1 MPQAKRNMI
10 IPSLLPAQISDG
22 LMSDRD
28 NVLPELVRRYL
39 SSEPE
44 AFAEEILVPLCDAVL
59 YTAHDR
65 EPDRVA
71 LCYRLLTDTLSVMA
85 ILNDTGRTS
94 RNYASFAKAEL
105 TGFFKQEDAAPYRV
119 IPVPVGPS
127 WYATLRAKQ
136 GVIDQELKTVFRCC
150 KIGSTGTM
158 QFLFAGA
165 VEDPRGMDGHLNAV
179 LAAFYRHR
187 PFVPLGFQTEA
198 DKENLMWRIRQVAKG
213 AESRLFRLYQ
223 EDHLRDESLD
233 WRKGAPSAIDRG
245 VVLFAPNDFKMLH
258 GLKVEPT
265 ALAPLLKMFAF
276 PIAFPPEGRDPL
288 DNAAHK
294 HFYYHLKRLGR
305 TLFGVEEDDEDAPHT
320 ALPDRLPPE
329 VCSALKTALLSIPER
344 TAGFVTRD
352 VLPCL
357 PSQLSR
363 NDNVALC
370 MLMND
375 LEGRYDRYHTGNFRR
390 MFQAF
395 RNSGGENRDVLAIMF
410 SELTCGEYKLERE
423 VFAARLEITAE
434 GMNPLQNRI
443 LGDAAAQSL
452 ELRLNKASLRVWSV
466 LPCIGKMSPDLP
478 PLDFKS
484 DSALPLSFSRK
495 QLPFVLCA
503 LLCSVAA
510 NNEPWRMPDPDRAV
524 MELQGLKKTVGQIRQ
539 RHMKGVLPVILD
551 YAGALD
557 ISESEILKVM
567 EGDLL
572 FYLLAGISPEDVP
585 YFESEAVWKQAAAG
599 GIGVPEGTWVSNHR
613 LYTHY
618 MLTTPAIPDYGR
630 HMRDRFSAFGLC
642 DEGSGTLPLSAAAR
656 YTLGMEL
663 RPAGFEAA
671 TRNKGGVD
679 LSGSGF
685 AVATRSVK
693 TGPKKDD
700 QLSFDFG

>member
-1 MPQAKRNMI
+1 MI
-10 IPSLLPAQISDG
+10 GPSPLPVHISDD
-22 LMSDRD
+22 LMSDPK

-44 AFAEEILVPLCDAVL
+44 EFAESILVPLCDAVL
-59 YTAHDR
+59 YGGHGGN
-65 EPDRVA
+65 PDRAA
-71 LCYRLLTDTLSVMA
+71 LYYRLLTDTLSMMA
-85 ILNDTGRTS
+85 ILNDIGRTS
-94 RNYASFAKAEL
+94 RNYASFTKAEL
-105 TGFFKQEDAAPYRV
+105 TGFFKQKDKAPYLVRPN
-119 IPVPVGPS
+119 PVTGPF
-127 WYATLRAKQ
+127 WYAPLRRKQ
-136 GVIDQELKTVFRCC
+136 GEIDSELKTVYRCR
-150 KIGSTGTM
+150 KIGNTGTM
-158 QFLFAGA
+158 QFLFGGA
-165 VEDPRGMDGHLNAV
+165 KEDLRSMDAHLNAV
-179 LAAFYRHR
+179 LTAFYRRR

-198 DKENLMWRIRQVAKG
+198 DKENLLFRIRKVAYG
-213 AESRLFRLYQ
+213 ADSRLFRLYL
-223 EDHLRDESLD
+223 EDWHWGEELD
-233 WRKGAPSAIDRG
+233 WRENAPDAVDKE
-245 VVLFAPNDFKMLH
+245 VVLFAPGDFKILH
-258 GLKVEPT
+258 ALKEEPT
-265 ALAPLLKMFAF
+265 TLVPLLKMFAF
-276 PIAFPPEGRDPL
+276 PMVFPPEDE
-288 DNAAHK
+288 NAFDKTAYL
-294 HFYYHLKRLGR
+294 HFYRRLQQLGR
-305 TLFGVEEDDEDAPHT
+305 VLFGVAGEDEDEDEDDEIPYT
-320 ALPDRLPPE
+320 ALPDRLPPGL
-329 VCSALKTALLSIPER
+329 CSAIKTSFLSMPGR
-344 TAGFVTRD
+344 MAGFIIKD

-357 PSQLSR
+357 PSRLSR

-370 MLMND
+370 ALMND
-375 LEGRYDRYHTGNFRR
+375 LENRYDRYHTGNLRRIFR
-390 MFQAF
+390 AF
-395 RNSGGENRDVLAIMF
+395 RNSGGENRDVIAIMF
-410 SELTCGEYKLERE
+410 SELCEGEYKLERE
-423 VFAARLEITAE
+423 AIAAKLEIGAE
-434 GMNPLQNRI
+434 GLDSLQSRI
-443 LGDAAAQSL
+443 LNDVAAQSL
-452 ELRLNKASLRVWSV
+452 ELRFNKAGFRVWSV
-466 LPCIGKMSPDLP
+466 LPCIGKMPPDLP
-478 PLDFKS
+478 PLDFGTNFAPS
-484 DSALPLSFSRK
+484 LSFSRK

-572 FYLLAGISPEDVP
+572 FYLLAGIGPEDVP